1 MQTVLRS
8 YTGVF
13 ADYVHISE
21 TLIAQRAGL
30 SEEQVYEM
38 LKMLSK
44 RGIIDYIPMRKVPTI
59 YYTVDRQDIE
69 HMIIPKTVYEER
81 LRRFAAR
88 TAKVIEYGSSQTCC
102 RSKMLLRYFG
112 EKNARDCGICD
123 VCLAK
128 RQKEKLEA
136 DTARIIPAILHIL
149 AAGEMTVEDVADR
162 TEFPV
167 NHILCAVR
175 FLADSGKI
183 EVNDNRLKITHQ

>member
-1 MQTVLRS
+1 
-8 YTGVF
+8 
-13 ADYVHISE
+13 
-21 TLIAQRAGL
+21 
-30 SEEQVYEM
+30 
-38 LKMLSK
+38 
-44 RGIIDYIPMRKVPTI
+44 
-59 YYTVDRQDIE
+59 
-69 HMIIPKTVYEER
+69 
-81 LRRFAAR
+81 
-88 TAKVIEYGSSQTCC
+88 
-102 RSKMLLRYFG
+102 MLLRYFG

-183 EVNDNRLKITHQ
+183 EVNDNRLKIR